1 MKFYPKIYSPKKFPF
16 ASSQT
21 LQKQNIVQAKTIVVH
36 EQELKQ
42 IKTNLLQIT
51 QDIAQVEE
59 ERKTLLQ
66 REQKQSLEISRLEG
80 NITFLEEEREKQDAE
95 MRQFLD
101 KYEEQAL
108 NWKMQLE
115 EKDKELQ
122 LLRKHQSELSTTS
135 LKMMQS
141 STSSSVQSQQ
151 DEELIRLRH
160 VSAEIST
167 IDRGYLSNLIEAI
180 LHLQSQPTRCSFLHS
195 S

>member
-1 MKFYPKIYSPKKFPF
+1 MRFYPKIYSPKKFPF

-180 LHLQSQPTRCSFLHS
+180 LHL
-195 S
+195 

>member
-1 MKFYPKIYSPKKFPF
+1 MV
-16 ASSQT
+16 
-21 LQKQNIVQAKTIVVH
+21 N

-42 IKTNLLQIT
+42 IKMNLLQIT
-51 QDIAQVEE
+51 QDITQVEQ
-59 ERKTLLQ
+59 ERKSLLQ
-66 REQKQSLEISRLEG
+66 REDKQSLEISRLEG

-108 NWKMQLE
+108 NWQLQMD

-122 LLRKHQSELSTTS
+122 LLRKHQSELSATS
-135 LKMMQS
+135 LKMIQS
-141 STSSSVQSQQ
+141 STSSSMQSQQ

-167 IDRGYLSNLIEAI
+167 IGKGSSLSSLIEDI
-180 LHLQSQPTRCSFLHS
+180 LHPKSQCILHS
-195 S
+195 